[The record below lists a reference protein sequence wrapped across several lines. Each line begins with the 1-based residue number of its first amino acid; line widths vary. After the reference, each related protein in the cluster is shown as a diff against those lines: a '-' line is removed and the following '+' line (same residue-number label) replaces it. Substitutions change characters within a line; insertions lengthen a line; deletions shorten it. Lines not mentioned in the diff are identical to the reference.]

1 MNEEM
6 RKEFAE
12 ALLNLGIDLRKFKLK
27 ENSDQ
32 SVVNGIAQ
40 DYYDNGDHDDS
51 AIISSLWYIWQAS
64 REAMKPI
71 KLPDFNVFIHSDC
84 WFDGESEHVMEDF
97 DVNECRNFL
106 VEAIKQ
112 AGYKVEE

>member
-32 SVVNGIAQ
+32 SVVNGISQ

-71 KLPDFNVFIHSDC
+71 KLPDAIFETPSGDNALR
-84 WFDGESEHVMEDF
+84 EDAVI
-97 DVNECRNFL
+97 D
-106 VEAIKQ
+106 AIYA
-112 AGYKVEE
+112 AGYKVAE

>member
-1 MNEEM
+1 MSEEM

-32 SVVNGIAQ
+32 SVVNGISQ

-51 AIISSLWYIWQAS
+51 AIISSLWYMWKTS
-64 REAMKPI
+64 RESMKPI
-71 KLPDFNVFIHSDC
+71 KLPKSKDIYHMARHEMTAMIDQ
-84 WFDGESEHVMEDF
+84 
-97 DVNECRNFL
+97 NECKD
-106 VEAIKQ
+106 AITS